1 MIGTPFFVDITYVE
15 LRWNIV
21 TSSCTI
27 KYYSAQTVKL
37 TIHSLTNAIVNI
49 IDTDVMSLDKMS
61 ALLSKEAEENLT

>member
-27 KYYSAQTVKL
+27 KYYSTFTLKL
-37 TIHSLTNAIVNI
+37 RIRALTNAIVNV
-49 IDTDVMSLDKMS
+49 IDADVMSLDKMS
-61 ALLSKEAEENLT
+61 ALLSKEAEKI